1 MIKRGR
7 SGGPIRHQDETRERG
22 GRWRTPGSRE
32 RRPSGSRSSACAI
45 AFAVAQL
52 PFTRTHLGLSYYAES
67 NPVLVLFRDVVDH
80 KVYEFVLKVAL
91 VGFVIWVARL
101 QRRRAIGLALLLL
114 GTIAGVL
121 GALSN
126 VNAWTY
132 L

>member
-1 MIKRGR
+1 MADAGQPRT
-7 SGGPIRHQDETRERG
+7 QAERITFVG
-22 GRWRTPGSRE
+22 L
-32 RRPSGSRSSACAI
+32 CI
-45 AFAVAQL
+45 AFTVAQL
-52 PFTRTHLGLSYYAES
+52 TDYATHLGLSYFAES
-67 NPVLVLFRDVVDH
+67 NPLLTLFRDVVDH